1 MFSILLEIARGILY
15 SLICVVHFYDN
26 FDNVF
31 HNKIFMKLIEV
42 PAVLRAKKK
51 ERIGCLEYSILT
63 IHFRLSIISTPQFYL
78 KVKAI
83 K

>member
-1 MFSILLEIARGILY
+1 M
-15 SLICVVHFYDN
+15 
-26 FDNVF
+26 
-31 HNKIFMKLIEV
+31 KIIEV

-78 KVKAI
+78 KVKVI